1 MDAGNIWT
9 VSEDPNRLNGQISGD
24 WWRQIAVA
32 TGVGLRMD
40 LEYFIIRVDLGIPIR
55 NPALPGGENWIFQD
69 QKPDFEAEA
78 EAVFGTDWEKYTPNL
93 YRPNV
98 HIGIGYPF

>member
-9 VSEDPNRLNGQISGD
+9 TSEDPNRPNGQISSN

-40 LEYFIIRVDLGIPIR
+40 LEYFIIRLDLGIPIR
-55 NPALPGGENWIFQD
+55 NPALPAGENWFFQ
-69 QKPDFEAEA
+69 KKNLFEAEA
-78 EAVFGTDWEKYTPNL
+78 LTEFGINWRDVVPNL
-93 YRPNV
+93 YLPNI
-98 HIGIGYPF
+98 HLGIGYPF